1 MVVRVLV
8 AAIAAH
14 EGPEPCL
21 RRVVLVV
28 DLVARQQ
35 AEVLLVPLFRLGK
48 VWHLTIH
55 TGSTSRPTAGGKGG
69 EQVERCK
76 AQHEQQEKQHEG
88 RHEGRDV
95 KQHEQ

>member
-1 MVVRVLV
+1 MVRVLV
-8 AAIAAH
+8 ATIAAH
-14 EGPEPCL
+14 ERPEACL

-48 VWHLTIH
+48 VWHLH
-55 TGSTSRPTAGGKGG
+55 THAWLTSRPTAGKGG
-69 EQVERCK
+69 EQVERYK
-76 AQHEQQEKQHEG
+76 GQEKQQQQQ
-88 RHEGRDV
+88 HEGRDV